1 MQSDTNVLSISRA
14 QSTINGF
21 CDFISQTILVC
32 TTYQV
37 SRSFHS
43 SISSKVYRCW
53 IVWGQDIRVVII
65 PSVLA
70 FAFLGPSTYLHSLS
84 NSNALP
90 IATWLACVSSEYISR
105 GYIRETLW
113 GVYVSLASLS
123 MSIIVNALVTGLI
136 VFRIFKVF
144 QEVKATSDDQ
154 TLGFTHGSKLRSI
167 ILIIIE
173 SGMALLSIQLARL
186 IITILGLETN
196 DSGYEDAV
204 QLIICIHQQLNVIIR
219 LVTLH
224 CALLIAWLC

>member
-1 MQSDTNVLSISRA
+1 MYCPYLVVWLVGLSA
-14 QSTINGF
+14 
-21 CDFISQTILVC
+21 
-32 TTYQV
+32 
-37 SRSFHS
+37 
-43 SISSKVYRCW
+43 
-53 IVWGQDIRVVII
+53 
-65 PSVLA
+65 
-70 FAFLGPSTYLHSLS
+70 
-84 NSNALP
+84 
-90 IATWLACVSSEYISR
+90 EYIAQNN
-105 GYIRETLW
+105 L
-113 GVYVSLASLS
+113 LAPDWSNDLALTCLGMS
-123 MSIIVNALVTGLI
+123 MTVNALATGLI
-136 VFRIFKVF
+136 VFRIIKVF